1 MGAEEAE
8 DCNYTRFDSE
18 GRPLFPGYK
27 YEGGKSTYRGEE
39 VGEGGYVYAEPG
51 MYRNVALL
59 DVASMH
65 PSSVIA
71 EKLFGDYYTAR
82 FKELLDARIAIKH
95 GEFDRART
103 MLDGK
108 LAKHLGDHPEKVQKS
123 LTLALKIAINSVYG
137 LTAAKFPNPFRDP
150 RNVDNIVAKRGALFM
165 VNLKHE
171 VQERGFTV
179 AHIKTDSIKIPNAT
193 PEIVQFV
200 MNYGKKYGYTFE
212 HEDTYERMCLVN
224 NAVYIAREQD
234 GTWSPTGAQF
244 AHPYVFK
251 TLFSKEKIEFKDLC
265 EAKSVSGEGEIY
277 IVHGEDAEDGTG
289 ANQAPEGGAQA
300 TVKKYVGKTGLFCPV
315 LPDAGGGQLKRIA
328 GEKSS
333 FVTGTSDY
341 LWMESEEVVK
351 RGLQSKIDM
360 QYFYGLV
367 ADARGNM
374 AKFGDVD
381 SFLEPASP
389 NRTEGE

>member
-1 MGAEEAE
+1 
-8 DCNYTRFDSE
+8 
-18 GRPLFPGYK
+18 
-27 YEGGKSTYRGEE
+27 
-39 VGEGGYVYAEPG
+39 
-51 MYRNVALL
+51 
-59 DVASMH
+59 
-65 PSSVIA
+65 
-71 EKLFGDYYTAR
+71 
-82 FKELLDARIAIKH
+82 
-95 GEFDRART
+95 
-103 MLDGK
+103 
-108 LAKHLGDHPEKVQKS
+108 
-123 LTLALKIAINSVYG
+123 
-137 LTAAKFPNPFRDP
+137 
-150 RNVDNIVAKRGALFM
+150 M

-277 IVHGEDAEDGTG
+277 IVYGEDAEGGTG
-289 ANQAPEGGAQA
+289 AR
-300 TVKKYVGKTGLFCPV
+300 KYVGKTGLFCPV

-389 NRTEGE
+389 NSPEGERCP

>member
-1 MGAEEAE
+1 M
-8 DCNYTRFDSE
+8 
-18 GRPLFPGYK
+18 
-27 YEGGKSTYRGEE
+27 
-39 VGEGGYVYAEPG
+39 
-51 MYRNVALL
+51 
-59 DVASMH
+59 
-65 PSSVIA
+65 
-71 EKLFGDYYTAR
+71 
-82 FKELLDARIAIKH
+82 
-95 GEFDRART
+95 
-103 MLDGK
+103 
-108 LAKHLGDHPEKVQKS
+108 
-123 LTLALKIAINSVYG
+123 
-137 LTAAKFPNPFRDP
+137 
-150 RNVDNIVAKRGALFM
+150 
-165 VNLKHE
+165 
-171 VQERGFTV
+171 
-179 AHIKTDSIKIPNAT
+179 
-193 PEIVQFV
+193 
-200 MNYGKKYGYTFE
+200 GYTFE
-212 HEDTYERMCLVN
+212 HEDTYERICLVN

-277 IVHGEDAEDGTG
+277 IVYGEDAEGGTG
-289 ANQAPEGGAQA
+289 GNPVPEGGAQA
-300 TVKKYVGKTGLFCPV
+300 TTSGARRQDPKGLVGFACGETADGKIRGFSAAPDTALPSADAYPRRAEGGTGARKYVGKTGLFCPV